1 MSTRRQARE
10 RVMQA
15 LYAYELSGSDA
26 QEVIRTVL
34 KRELDPAAHAF
45 ATSLFLQTINQSSET
60 NEIIKR
66 HTRNWELRRI
76 ALIDRILMRIAITE
90 LLGFPDIPPKVTI
103 NECIEVAKEYSTAQS
118 GKFINGILDAILG
131 ELSKAGKISKT
142 GRGLVDV
149 SATNPVR
156 QKTAVQESE

>member
-15 LYAYELSGSDA
+15 LYAFELSGSDA
-26 QEVIRTVL
+26 QEIIRTVL

-45 ATSLFLQTINQSSET
+45 ATSLFLQTIDSNAET
-60 NEIIKR
+60 AEIIKQ

-131 ELSKAGKISKT
+131 DLTKAGKISKT
-142 GRGLVDV
+142 GRGLVEI
-149 SATNPVR
+149 SASNPVR
-156 QKTAVQESE
+156 QKASVNEAE

>member
-1 MSTRRQARE
+1 
-10 RVMQA
+10 MQA